1 MALATGLLKNNN
13 NSNQSQQI
21 AVFLP
26 KSYRNIVS
34 FMGIL
39 YSGNTY
45 VPIDYNMPIPRLK
58 KIFENLLPKYI
69 ITDSKNLD
77 VIKSLDLPDSEVLL
91 FDSLIN
97 STIDRNLIDNR
108 LEEVIDTE
116 PIYIMYTSGST
127 GVPKGVVITHRGV
140 LDYADWVVET
150 FDINENT
157 VMGNQAPFH
166 FDNSVVDIYGCLRA
180 GAKLVIIPEVF
191 FQYPVKLPEYI
202 NENNINFIFWVPT
215 VIINV
220 ANSGILKE
228 IQMPKLEKVLFC
240 GEVMP
245 NKQLN
250 MWRQTHPNI
259 LYANLYGPTEITDVC
274 TYYVIDRDFSDMD
287 PLPIGIPC
295 KNTNVLII
303 TEDNTEAKPEE
314 IGELCVLGSGLAL
327 GYFKEPVLT
336 EKAFMQNPLNTK
348 YPQRIYRT
356 GDLVYKDKN
365 GLIEYVG
372 RKDSQI
378 KHKGNRIEL
387 GEIETIAKG
396 LEDIRNM
403 CVLYDYDLK
412 EIVMFAE
419 LDLNSNIESM
429 KKNIIRK
436 LRGMLPGYMIPS
448 KIISMEK
455 LPLNANGKIDRTY
468 LKKLLGSGNDGA

>member
-1 MALATGLLKNNN
+1 MFSSAIFLLDEAAKKYGNSIAIQDNDKVITYKEYQNLSLALATGLLKNNN

-202 NENNINFIFWVPT
+202 NENNINFIF
-215 VIINV
+215 
-220 ANSGILKE
+220 
-228 IQMPKLEKVLFC
+228 
-240 GEVMP
+240 
-245 NKQLN
+245 
-250 MWRQTHPNI
+250 
-259 LYANLYGPTEITDVC
+259 
-274 TYYVIDRDFSDMD
+274 
-287 PLPIGIPC
+287 
-295 KNTNVLII
+295 
-303 TEDNTEAKPEE
+303 
-314 IGELCVLGSGLAL
+314 
-327 GYFKEPVLT
+327 GYL
-336 EKAFMQNPLNTK
+336 Q
-348 YPQRIYRT
+348 
-356 GDLVYKDKN
+356 
-365 GLIEYVG
+365 
-372 RKDSQI
+372 
-378 KHKGNRIEL
+378 
-387 GEIETIAKG
+387 
-396 LEDIRNM
+396 
-403 CVLYDYDLK
+403 
-412 EIVMFAE
+412 
-419 LDLNSNIESM
+419 
-429 KKNIIRK
+429 
-436 LRGMLPGYMIPS
+436 
-448 KIISMEK
+448 
-455 LPLNANGKIDRTY
+455 
-468 LKKLLGSGNDGA
+468 